1 MSLPAAVPLRAP
13 HAALGREQTFTRG
26 QAAKLNQQQARA
38 VAKYFRDTLRIHVP
52 GPGQVLHYPRNG
64 RATLTTVRSELLS
77 KWPVGVLSVT
87 VLVSS

>member
-38 VAKYFRDTLRIHVP
+38 VAKYFRDTLRINVP
-52 GPGQVLHYPRNG
+52 SPGMRLHYLGQG
-64 RATLTTVRSELLS
+64 RATLTMAQLELLN
-77 KWPVGVLSVT
+77 KWPADVRSVT

>member
-1 MSLPAAVPLRAP
+1 M
-13 HAALGREQTFTRG
+13 
-26 QAAKLNQQQARA
+26 
-38 VAKYFRDTLRIHVP
+38 AKYFRDTLRIHVP